1 METFN
6 RADGMNYAPIG
17 KASPVVKEGEYY
29 FAAVALDHGHIYGM
43 CNGLIE
49 AGATLK
55 WVFDADAEKVAQFQK
70 TYPQVKAASSLEQI
84 LNDSDIQ
91 LVAAA
96 AIPNLRAELGITV
109 MQAGK
114 HYFTDKGPFTTLEQ
128 LQQVREVYEQTKRK
142 YAVYYSERIHV
153 ESAVYAAQLIQQG
166 AIGRLV
172 QMIGLGPHRLNASS
186 RPDWFF
192 RKEQYG
198 GIIADIASHQIEQ
211 FLYFSGNSNAQIVS
225 SAVANFNNKEYPELE
240 DFGEVHL
247 RGDDGATGYIRVDW
261 FTPDGLRT
269 WGDGRIVLLG
279 TDGYIELRK
288 YVNIATDGGTD
299 HVFLVNGE
307 KEQHIQATGLTGF
320 PYFGQLILD
329 TIHGTETSMTQEHI
343 FTVAELTLRAQQQ
356 AVVLEGQKK

>member
-1 METFN
+1 MEAFN
-6 RADGMNYAPIG
+6 RADGMNYAPVG
-17 KASPVVKEGEYY
+17 KPSPVVKEGEYC

-55 WVFDADAEKVAQFQK
+55 WVFDSDAVRVAQFQK
-70 TYPQVKAASSLEQI
+70 TYPQVQVASSLEQI
-84 LNDSDIQ
+84 LTDDDIQ

-96 AIPNLRAELGITV
+96 AIPNLRAELGIAV

-128 LQQVREVYEQTKRK
+128 LQQVREVYEQTKCK
-142 YAVYYSERIHV
+142 YAVYYSERLHV
-153 ESAVYAAQLIQQG
+153 ESAVYAAQLIHQG

-172 QMIGLGPHRLNASS
+172 QMIGLGPHRLNAST

-211 FLYFSGNSNAQIVS
+211 FLYFSGNSQAQIVS
-225 SAVANFNNKEYPELE
+225 SAVGNFNNKEYPELE

-247 RGDDGATGYIRVDW
+247 LGEDGASG
-261 FTPDGLRT
+261 
-269 WGDGRIVLLG
+269 
-279 TDGYIELRK
+279 
-288 YVNIATDGGTD
+288 
-299 HVFLVNGE
+299 
-307 KEQHIQATGLTGF
+307 
-320 PYFGQLILD
+320 
-329 TIHGTETSMTQEHI
+329 
-343 FTVAELTLRAQQQ
+343 
-356 AVVLEGQKK
+356 